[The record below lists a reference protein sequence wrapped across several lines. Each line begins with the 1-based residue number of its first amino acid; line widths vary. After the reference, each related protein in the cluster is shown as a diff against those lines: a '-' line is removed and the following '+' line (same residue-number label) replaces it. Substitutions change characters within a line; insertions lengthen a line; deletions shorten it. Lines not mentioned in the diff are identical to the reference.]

1 MPSSEFN
8 KLRDDITWNCFKCQS
23 TNNSSLL
30 YQYNL
35 NISNSYEVLAN
46 VPGDDSVFSLPSPS
60 AFTPGSPLFRS
71 SPRTQTERPPAA
83 SSNSYPS
90 NTSSTAGPSF
100 AQHCSK
106 PTDNLRFVIG
116 NVNSIRARKAEI
128 IHLTQTTSPDLM
140 MFCETKIDSEIF
152 DAEFTP
158 PGYKVAARRDR
169 TQHGGGVII
178 IAKTELVIE
187 EIEFM
192 DNKELNK
199 KKHHDELIWAKLTIK
214 NTSPVYLGC
223 YYRPSSN
230 YAKDSISGLKAG
242 LEYIHDKVI
251 KNNTRSA
258 VFVGGDFNT
267 ADIDWEAGIV
277 SPSNS
282 YMKTLAENLL
292 STLSEHSLEQM
303 QHKPTWQDRVD
314 DLFVTN
320 KPSLVSLVDLIPGF
334 SDHSFIVVDTTLSPV
349 ITKKPPRKIYQWSK
363 AKWDKINEA
372 TEKFSN
378 DMINSELSVDELYDA
393 FTEHVKSITTS
404 KDLVPFKW
412 TSTRFNI
419 PWLTPA
425 LKRQCNKKQRWYNK
439 ARRTQRSSDWQKY
452 NEISK
457 ECKRALNQAR
467 WRHVNK
473 TLTEAEEAGNSKPFW
488 RYIKSQRQD
497 TVGVSPL
504 KDEQGYHSDSAGK
517 AASLLRQFSSVF
529 TIDSDDPLRDA
540 TPDGAKFP
548 PIDPLIIT
556 DDGVLKLLEKLNPSK
571 AGGPDEIPAR
581 FLKGTAEKTAPF
593 LAHLFRKSLEN
604 SQVPSAW
611 RKQWVSPI
619 YKKGARCDPANYR
632 PVSLTCHTAKMM
644 EHIVCKHI
652 RKHLAQHDILSPFQ
666 HGFRSK
672 HSCETQ
678 LLITTHDI
686 ASIHDE
692 SLQCDIGVLDFSKA
706 FDTVPHHRLSNKLE
720 HYGIDGKILGWINAF
735 LNGRTQQILVDG
747 VISESAQVKS
757 GVPQGTVLGPLLFSL
772 YINDLPDSLS
782 PGTRVR
788 LFADDCLVYRAIRTV
803 EDQLTLQR
811 DIDSLLIWA
820 DKWGMRFNPSKCCVL
835 RTTGGIKSQ
844 RFYHMKGHILK
855 QETQV
860 KYLGVNFSD
869 NLKWGPHIQSV
880 VKKANQKLGFIR
892 RNLRGAP
899 LQTKQTAYF
908 SLVRSGMEY
917 AAPIWDPHQ
926 IGDTKSLQY
935 VQRQAARWVK
945 SNYER
950 KPGVVTRLLS
960 ELEWPPLQ
968 TGDAMLS

>member
-1 MPSSEFN
+1 
-8 KLRDDITWNCFKCQS
+8 
-23 TNNSSLL
+23 
-30 YQYNL
+30 
-35 NISNSYEVLAN
+35 
-46 VPGDDSVFSLPSPS
+46 
-60 AFTPGSPLFRS
+60 
-71 SPRTQTERPPAA
+71 
-83 SSNSYPS
+83 
-90 NTSSTAGPSF
+90 
-100 AQHCSK
+100 
-106 PTDNLRFVIG
+106 
-116 NVNSIRARKAEI
+116 
-128 IHLTQTTSPDLM
+128 
-140 MFCETKIDSEIF
+140 MFCETKIDKTIF

-158 PGYKVAARRDR
+158 PGYKVVARRDR

-178 IAKTELVIE
+178 IAKIELVIE

-192 DNKELNK
+192 DNKDINK

-214 NTSPVYLGC
+214 NTSPVYLGS
-223 YYRPSSN
+223 YYRSSSN

-242 LEYIHDKVI
+242 LEYIYDKVI

-277 SPSNS
+277 SPPNT

-292 STLSEHSLEQM
+292 STLSEHNLEQM
-303 QHKPTWQDRVD
+303 QHKPSWQDRVD

-320 KPSLVSLVDLIPGF
+320 KPSLVNLVDLIPGS
-334 SDHSFIVVDTTLSPV
+334 SDHSFIVVDTALSPV
-349 ITKKPPRKIYQWSK
+349 ISKKPPRKIYQWSK

-372 TEKFSN
+372 TEKFSS
-378 DMINSELSVDELYDA
+378 DMLNTQLTVDELYDA
-393 FTEHVKSITTS
+393 FTEHVKSITSS

-412 TSTRFNI
+412 TSTRINI

-425 LKRQCNKKQRWYNK
+425 LKTQCNKKQRWYNK
-439 ARRTQRSSDWQKY
+439 ARRTQLSSDWQKY
-452 NEISK
+452 KDISK
-457 ECKRALNQAR
+457 ECKRALDQAR
-467 WRHVNK
+467 WKHLNK

-488 RYIKSQRQD
+488 RYIKLQRQD

-504 KDEQGYHSDSAGK
+504 KDSEGYHSDPAGK
-517 AASLLRQFSSVF
+517 AAALLRQFSSVF
-529 TIDSDDPLRDA
+529 TIDNDDPLRDS

-548 PIDPLIIT
+548 PIDPLFIT
-556 DDGVLKLLEKLNPSK
+556 EDGVLKLLQSINTSK
-571 AGGPDEIPAR
+571 AGGPDEISGS
-581 FLKGTAEKTAPF
+581 FLKGTAITTAPF
-593 LAHLFRKSLEN
+593 LTHLFRLSLES
-604 SQVPSAW
+604 SQVPAAW

-619 YKKGARCDPANYR
+619 YKKGVRSDPANYR
-632 PVSLTCHTAKMM
+632 PASLTCHTSKMM

-652 RKHLAQHDILSPFQ
+652 RKHLDKHNILSPFQ

-678 LLITTHDI
+678 LLVTTHDI

-706 FDTVPHHRLSNKLE
+706 FDTVPHHRLSNKLD
-720 HYGIDGKILGWINAF
+720 HYGVDGKTLGWINAF
-735 LNGRTQQILVDG
+735 LNGRTQQTLVDG
-747 VISESAQVKS
+747 VISEAAPVKS

-772 YINDLPDSLS
+772 FINDLPDCLS
-782 PGTRVR
+782 AGTRVR

-811 DIDSLLIWA
+811 DINSLLIWA
-820 DKWGMRFNPSKCCVL
+820 DKWGMRFNPDKCCVL
-835 RTTGGIKSQ
+835 RTSGGIKSQ

-855 QETQV
+855 QESEV
-860 KYLGVNFSD
+860 KYLGVTFSD

-926 IGDTKSLQY
+926 VGDTQSLEK

-950 KPGVVTRLLS
+950 KPGVVTRLLR
-960 ELEWPPLQ
+960 ELEWPPLADRRRNLKLILLFKLRSDDINLSFEDFGISLSKRD
-968 TGDAMLS
+968 TKAASVIEKDGTITSYKLDPLNANKSPLLNSTLVSTIPLWNNLPGDILALSTADSFKSALFNRAP